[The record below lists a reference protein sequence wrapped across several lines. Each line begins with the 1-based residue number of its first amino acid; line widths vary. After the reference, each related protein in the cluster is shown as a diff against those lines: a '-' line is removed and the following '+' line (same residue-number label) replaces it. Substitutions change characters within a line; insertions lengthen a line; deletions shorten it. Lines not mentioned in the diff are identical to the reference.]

1 MQLQLQQLR
10 KKVGYAS
17 RASFAK
23 AFGEAER
30 RIKAWERGENKLS
43 LEDACR
49 LADFLHCSLDEL
61 AGRWEYVG
69 RYADARQRRLNS
81 DYQALDEASK
91 DAAVAAVSGMAAASK
106 QGQGDE
112 EEPEA
117 SARRVG

>member
-10 KKVGYAS
+10 KKAGYAS

-49 LADFLHCSLDEL
+49 LADFLHYSLDEL

-69 RYADARQRRLNS
+69 RYGSGGSTPTTKHSTRQARTPPWPQSRAWR
-81 DYQALDEASK
+81 QQASK
-91 DAAVAAVSGMAAASK
+91 AKAMRRNLRLV
-106 QGQGDE
+106 QGGL
-112 EEPEA
+112 
-117 SARRVG
+117 AR